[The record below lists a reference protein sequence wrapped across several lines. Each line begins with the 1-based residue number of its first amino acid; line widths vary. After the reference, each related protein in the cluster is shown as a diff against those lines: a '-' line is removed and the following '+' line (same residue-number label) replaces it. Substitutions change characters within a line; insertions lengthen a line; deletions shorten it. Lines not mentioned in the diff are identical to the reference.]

1 MDLLSYVIAGV
12 LFAAFIAFVVYKMA
26 QPKLPTGG
34 ANDDDFDIKDGP
46 TRR

>member
-12 LFAAFIAFVVYKMA
+12 LLSGFIAFVVYKMA
-26 QPKLPTGG
+26 QPKRPTGG
-34 ANDDDFDIKDGP
+34 ANDNDADIKDGP

>member
-12 LFAAFIAFVVYKMA
+12 LLSTFIAFVVYKMA

-34 ANDDDFDIKDGP
+34 ANDNDADIKDGP